1 MLDGNVRDQRSARHR
16 NLLELLH
23 ARQRAGHARRILRRT
38 AVTLY
43 DGEDIGPRT
52 VVIRYGAE
60 PSSAIMKLIVVSVVE
75 LPELVRVAM
84 LAVALLP

>member
-1 MLDGNVRDQRSARHR
+1 MFGINDRPGTGICSSCCTPGSVLAMPGGSFAVPR
-16 NLLELLH
+16 
-23 ARQRAGHARRILRRT
+23 
-38 AVTLY
+38 VTLY

-75 LPELVRVAM
+75 LPKLVRVAM